1 MKSQLFKSIVF
12 GSALFLAACSDSTPN
27 SSNSTSTNLDQG
39 VPAPIVT
46 ENFKGFI
53 NSGVYENQQVL
64 SVDLDKGEFLV
75 SVPLGRNVAL
85 SLADTPISQ
94 VPGAH
99 AYTSTLTDGTK
110 VLVLAIPIKYSL
122 KNIPNFPKGVLPSG
136 DPLPGAVPG
145 PLATKAIPLGGKDN
159 VILHLY
165 FGSDTLGLFVET
177 NFDPF
182 ASVQAD
188 ILNKVKD
195 LLGNLTL
202 IPAKGTFRPGVYLAM
217 TLPTKLARQLDRF
230 VK

>member
-110 VLVLAIPIKYSL
+110 VLVLAIPIKYSSQFTY
-122 KNIPNFPKGVLPSG
+122 PP
-136 DPLPGAVPG
+136 
-145 PLATKAIPLGGKDN
+145 
-159 VILHLY
+159 
-165 FGSDTLGLFVET
+165 
-177 NFDPF
+177 
-182 ASVQAD
+182 
-188 ILNKVKD
+188 
-195 LLGNLTL
+195 
-202 IPAKGTFRPGVYLAM
+202 M
-217 TLPTKLARQLDRF
+217 
-230 VK
+230 